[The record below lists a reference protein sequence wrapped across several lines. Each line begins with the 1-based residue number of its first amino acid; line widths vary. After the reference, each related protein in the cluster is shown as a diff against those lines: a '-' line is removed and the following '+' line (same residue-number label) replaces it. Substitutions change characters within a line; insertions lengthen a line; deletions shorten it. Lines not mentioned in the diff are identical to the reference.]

1 MSEPTSTEPEER
13 VERLT
18 ELLRGLRRQLEDH
31 QGLAE
36 LSADDLAALDTVL
49 YVYDDALVALADLLE
64 LEVPSAARDEMD
76 SEQRSQLEAAVAGAG
91 VDLGAAGPGD
101 AEATTG

>member
-13 VERLT
+13 VERLA
-18 ELLRGLRRQLEDH
+18 ELLRGLRRRLEDH

-36 LSADDLAALDTVL
+36 LSADDLATLDTVL
-49 YVYDDALVALADLLE
+49 YMYDDALVALADLLD

-76 SEQRSQLEAAVAGAG
+76 AEQRSQLEAAVAGAG
-91 VDLGAAGPGD
+91 VDLAAGPGD
-101 AEATTG
+101 AGAATG